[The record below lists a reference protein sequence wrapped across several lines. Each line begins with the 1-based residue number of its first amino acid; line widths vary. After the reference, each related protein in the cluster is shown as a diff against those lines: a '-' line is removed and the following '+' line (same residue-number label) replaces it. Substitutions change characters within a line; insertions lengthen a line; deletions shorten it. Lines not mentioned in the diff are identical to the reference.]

1 MREESETPK
10 TSRKRVREENMTNT
24 WEYYIKYRDEIDGVL
39 LTIQNH

>member
-1 MREESETPK
+1 MWEEKKQRREWA
-10 TSRKRVREENMTNT
+10 REKNMTNT